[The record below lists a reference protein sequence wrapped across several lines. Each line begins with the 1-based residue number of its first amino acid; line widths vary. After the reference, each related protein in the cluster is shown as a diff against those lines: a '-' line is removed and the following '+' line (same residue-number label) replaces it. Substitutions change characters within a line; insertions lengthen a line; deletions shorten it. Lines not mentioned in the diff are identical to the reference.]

1 MIADDRA
8 VDPQQALEAQLLHEE
23 VGQLLGTL
31 APRPRSVLELRFG
44 LRDGRPRTLEQIG
57 GELGLT
63 HERVRQ
69 IEVRALRALR
79 WGLSESGPKTLDSVG
94 HLSA

>member
-1 MIADDRA
+1 MPRSPTARMSSTLIFASAPGMAFRIA
-8 VDPQQALEAQLLHEE
+8 ALA
-23 VGQLLGTL
+23 
-31 APRPRSVLELRFG
+31 ARPRSVLELRFG

-69 IEVRALRALR
+69 IEVRHYGHCVGVCRRAA
-79 WGLSESGPKTLDSVG
+79 PKLDN
-94 HLSA
+94 ARI